1 VENLPSS
8 ALFSGCHDD
17 RVITAADRRRDAI
30 WLCLYTAGKL
40 ARCCSI
46 SGATMTYTLRLW
58 LAAFLLAASSAQG
71 AETVR
76 FAVQKTG
83 TAAWE
88 LGVIRA
94 HKLDLQADLTIDT
107 IDLASPEAGKI
118 ALIGGAA
125 DIIVSDW
132 LWVSRERSSGARLVF
147 YPYSTALGAVMVP
160 KESPIQTP
168 ADLRGHRLGVAGGP
182 IDKSWLLLQGALKQ
196 DGIDLKSQATI
207 VYGTPPL
214 LAEKALMGE
223 MDATLNFWNFCA
235 ALEAKGMRRLIDIE
249 DLLPQLGAKGPVAMV
264 GYVFDETWAAR
275 HPAAL
280 ARFIEVT
287 RQAKNLL
294 ATSDGEWERISAFL
308 DDKDPVTRNFY
319 RDRYRQGIPR
329 RSIDDEER
337 DAQILLGVLAQQGGP
352 ELVGP
357 ASALAPGTFF
367 RAVAGR

>member
-1 VENLPSS
+1 M
-8 ALFSGCHDD
+8 
-17 RVITAADRRRDAI
+17 
-30 WLCLYTAGKL
+30 
-40 ARCCSI
+40 
-46 SGATMTYTLRLW
+46 MTQIFRSW
-58 LAAFLLAASSAQG
+58 VAAFLVAASSARG

-76 FAVQKTG
+76 FAMQKTG
-83 TAAWE
+83 TAVWE
-88 LGVIRA
+88 LNVIRA
-94 HKLDLQADLTIDT
+94 HRLDLQADLTIET

-125 DIIVSDW
+125 DIVVSDW
-132 LWVSRERSSGARLVF
+132 LWVSRERSSGTRLVF

-160 KESPIQTP
+160 KQSSIQTP
-168 ADLRGHRLGVAGGP
+168 ADLRGRRLGVAGGP
-182 IDKSWLLLQGALKQ
+182 IDKSWLLLQGALKER
-196 DGIDLKSQATI
+196 GIDLKSQATI

-235 ALEAKGMRRLIDIE
+235 ALEAKGMRRLLSIE

-264 GYVFDETWAAR
+264 GYVFNEAWAAR

-280 ARFIEVT
+280 ARFIAVT
-287 RQAKNLL
+287 REAKNLL
-294 ATSDGEWERISAFL
+294 ATSDSEWERISAL
-308 DDKDPVTRNFY
+308 VDDKDPVTRNFY
-319 RDRYRQGIPR
+319 RDRYREGIPR

-337 DAQILLGVLAQQGGP
+337 DAQTLFGVLAKQGGP

-367 RAVAGR
+367 RIAGEH